1 MTFKVSDIGEF
12 GLIKRIKTLIE
23 EQGVRSTR
31 VMLGLGDDTASVLTH
46 SGYELLVTCDCLVE
60 NRHYLPGRI
69 HPFDLGRRAVSVNI
83 SDIGAMGGVPSFALI
98 SLGLKPEL
106 PVSFIENMYK
116 GFLAELNPFEVP
128 IIGGNITKIQDN
140 TFIDIT
146 ILGEVE
152 KGRAVRRSTAK
163 PGDLILVTGFPGRA
177 AAGLY
182 LLIHSP
188 FSDELRQHS
197 LVKAYNTPGHRAK
210 EARAIALKQLATS
223 MIDISDGFLGDLFH
237 ICEESCVGAVLEK
250 EKIPISGDLKDFC
263 AKYDKDP
270 FDMFIQDS
278 DDYELILTCSPE
290 HLDMIR
296 DEMSEI
302 SDVPVSEIG
311 RITEH
316 EGNIGVIA
324 PEGSVTKLKPKGWDH
339 FTKE

>member
-1 MTFKVSDIGEF
+1 MIDKVSDIGEF

-23 EQGVRSTR
+23 KQGTQSSR
-31 VMLGLGDDTASVLTH
+31 VVLGLGDDTASVLIR

-69 HPFDLGRRAVSVNI
+69 HPFDLGCRAVSVNI
-83 SDIGAMGGVPSFALI
+83 SDIGVMGGVPCFALI

-106 PVSFIENMYK
+106 PVSFIEDMYK
-116 GFLAELNPFEVP
+116 GFLAELNPFEIP

-140 TFIDIT
+140 TFVDIT

-152 KGRAVRRSTAK
+152 KGKAVRRSTAK

-188 FSDELRQHS
+188 FSDKLMRHP
-197 LVKAYNTPGHRAK
+197 LVKAYNTPGHRAR
-210 EARAIALKQLATS
+210 EARAVALKQLATA

-237 ICEESCVGAVLEK
+237 ICEESRLGAVIAK
-250 EKIPISGDLKDFC
+250 EKIPISQDLRGFC
-263 AKYDKDP
+263 ARYNKDP
-270 FDMFIQDS
+270 YEMFFQDS
-278 DDYELILTCSPE
+278 DDYELILTCRPE
-290 HLDMIR
+290 HLDLIR
-296 DEMSEI
+296 AAVSEI
-302 SDVPVSEIG
+302 SDVPVTEIG
-311 RITEH
+311 KITDNED
-316 EGNIGVIA
+316 EISVIGTD
-324 PEGSVTKLKPKGWDH
+324 GSIVKIKPKGWDH